1 MNLGVFASCKVDL
14 SRRFCSIRAAGVGFG
29 NGYGERR
36 ARLPQRESAE
46 SRSDW
51 ILTEEVL
58 EPKSF
63 QQAIGFIPVGSDQKE
78 AVAEPSRK
86 KRCCQETNLSAA
98 DTSR

>member
-1 MNLGVFASCKVDL
+1 MDLGIFANCKVDL
-14 SRRFCSIRAAGVGFG
+14 SRRSCSIGAAGVGVG
-29 NGYGERR
+29 NGLWKRR
-36 ARLPQRESAE
+36 TRIPQMASVE
-46 SRSDW
+46 SRSVW
-51 ILTEEVL
+51 ILTEGVL

-86 KRCCQETNLSAA
+86 TRCCQETDLRAA